1 MAETKTLTKIPG
13 NNRISGLYQ
22 WRDRSGNFHHP
33 GEMETRHIYY
43 TVCMIWN
50 HTMPV
55 KTRPDYRRY
64 EFSWYYTND
73 YMKLSVIMLV
83 KELFRRDDILP
94 EWKATLDMIYSY
106 VKQTEERFLQ
116 DD

>member
-1 MAETKTLTKIPG
+1 MTEIKTQIKVNGPTNL
-13 NNRISGLYQ
+13 SGLYQ
-22 WRDRSGNFHHP
+22 WRDRTGQFHHP
-33 GEMETRHIYY
+33 GEMETRHLFH

-64 EFSWYYTND
+64 EFSWYYTD
-73 YMKLSVIMLV
+73 AYMKLSVVMLV

-94 EWKATLDMIYSY
+94 EWKATLDMMYAY
-106 VKQTEERFLQ
+106 VKQNEERLLT
-116 DD
+116 